1 MVWMYHKDFP
11 EGRLF
16 ETEEDAPRGSVD
28 SPAKIKTRAKKS
40 DGDNS

>member
-16 ETEEDAPRGSVD
+16 TEAKDAPKGSVD
-28 SPAKIKTRAKKS
+28 TPAKLKTTKKPND
-40 DGDNS
+40 DGS